1 MYDLLDYANFIVNIG
16 EINSQHE
23 VDYFTE
29 SQLFQE
35 EVVSQSLL
43 IRHLLLVQF
52 LHCLIS

>member
-43 IRHLLLVQF
+43 IRHLLLMQF